1 MKYIE
6 LKSLKM
12 MEEQQ
17 PEGEDKLFKTKR
29 F

>member
-6 LKSLKM
+6 LKSVKM